1 MAIMTLSEYAA
12 HRGVSRPAISRAVKN
27 GVCPAMLDEMGRKMI
42 DSDVADAQWPATK
55 AGNSAG
61 VNGREKTN
69 TDSENRPAPTA
80 STGGSTIIQSRTV
93 KEAYAARM
101 AKLDYEERIG
111 KTIEADKVK
120 EDSFKAARIVR
131 DNMLNIPDRMAAEL
145 AGETNQFTIH
155 KKLTDEIKKA
165 IQDAINTIR
174 NQELPSE

>member
-1 MAIMTLSEYAA
+1 MPLMSLKEYAA
-12 HRGVSRPAISRAVKN
+12 HRGVSPAAVTIAVN
-27 GVCPAMLDEMGRKMI
+27 DGRCPVELDIKGRKRI
-42 DSDVADAQWPATK
+42 DSDKADNQWVFGGT
-55 AGNSAG
+55 AGNPSG
-61 VNGREKTN
+61 NKRNVESMPETKSN
-69 TDSENRPAPTA
+69 
-80 STGGSTIIQSRTV
+80 GGSTIIQSRTV

>member
-1 MAIMTLSEYAA
+1 MPLMTLKEYAM
-12 HRGVSRPAISRAVKN
+12 HRGVSAAAVTIAVN
-27 GVCPAMLDEMGRKMI
+27 DGRCPVELDIKGRKRI
-42 DSDVADAQWPATK
+42 DSEKADHQWVSGGTAGQPAGTK
-55 AGNSAG
+55 RNPDMPEPKAN
-61 VNGREKTN
+61 
-69 TDSENRPAPTA
+69 
-80 STGGSTIIQSRTV
+80 GGSTIIQSRTV

-111 KTIEADKVK
+111 KTIDADKVK

-131 DNMLNIPDRMAAEL
+131 DNMLNIPDRLAAEL

-174 NQELPSE
+174 NQEISNE